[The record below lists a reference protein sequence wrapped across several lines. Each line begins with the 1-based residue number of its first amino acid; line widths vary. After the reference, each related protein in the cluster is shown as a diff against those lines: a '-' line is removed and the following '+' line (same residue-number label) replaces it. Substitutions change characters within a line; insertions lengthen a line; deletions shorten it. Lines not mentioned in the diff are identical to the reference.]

1 MYLMVIYSRNYGIHL
16 VQLLRKYI
24 KLMYSRV
31 MYSRNSL
38 LQLQYLILSRQT
50 YSSKTYSRKLET
62 LDRYRQRYS
71 NRKYSKQMYS
81 KHLLLSNNRYMIQSE
96 LQTVKHIDLDLLRLQ
111 VTVSV
116 LQKQASL
123 ARVRQYQWLT
133 M

>member
-1 MYLMVIYSRNYGIHL
+1 MVMYSRNYGIHL

-24 KLMYSRV
+24 NLMYSRV

-38 LQLQYLILSRQT
+38 LQPQYLTLSKQM
-50 YSSKTYSRKLET
+50 YSSKMYSRKLEI

-111 VTVSV
+111 AIVSV
-116 LQKQASL
+116 LQRQHSL
-123 ARVRQYQWLT
+123 VRVRQYQWLR